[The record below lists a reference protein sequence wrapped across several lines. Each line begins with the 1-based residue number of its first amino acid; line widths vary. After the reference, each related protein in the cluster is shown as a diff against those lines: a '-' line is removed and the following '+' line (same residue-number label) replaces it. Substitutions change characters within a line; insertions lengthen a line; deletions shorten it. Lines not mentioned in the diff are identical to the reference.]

1 MREGTIVSSTKRFRL
16 QSATLTVAMAG
27 AGVGVVAATPS
38 LAFAASG
45 QGIVTVA
52 QNELNNSS
60 HNYEIGNN
68 CSFYAG
74 QVTNW
79 PACGGM
85 PGWAGGTSD
94 HNWCSVFVKYVWREA
109 GVASYSEITT
119 VAQSLRTYGEA
130 HGTWHSRTSGYVP
143 QPREALVYDFT
154 PGTTYPIDHVGI
166 VTSASG
172 GALYT
177 IE

>member
-16 QSATLTVAMAG
+16 QSATLAVAMAV
-27 AGVGVVAATPS
+27 AAVGVVAATPR

-85 PGWAGGTSD
+85 PGGAGGTSD
-94 HNWCSVFVKYVWREA
+94 PNRGSGFVQDV
-109 GVASYSEITT
+109 
-119 VAQSLRTYGEA
+119 L
-130 HGTWHSRTSGYVP
+130 
-143 QPREALVYDFT
+143 
-154 PGTTYPIDHVGI
+154 
-166 VTSASG
+166 G
-172 GALYT
+172 G
-177 IE
+177 